1 MTRPAGWVV
10 VGVLAAVAVGLVALW
25 QVADRGPLAA
35 FAAEPVAVHDAGAG
49 RLDTLR
55 LRGRAV
61 TASVDGTVVEVG
73 PGDRV
78 LVDLGDGVFPLE
90 VAGADSLGVRDRL
103 LAVGRVRGR
112 GGRRWLDVE
121 AWSRVTSSGN

>member
-1 MTRPAGWVV
+1 MTRRAGWIVA
-10 VGVLAAVAVGLVALW
+10 GLLGAVAVALVALW
-25 QVADRGPLAA
+25 QVADRGPIAA
-35 FAAEPVAVHDAGAG
+35 LAAEPVAVHDAGAG

-78 LVDLGDGVFPLE
+78 VLDLGDGAFALRVPD
-90 VAGADSLGVRDRL
+90 GDSLAVRDRV

-112 GGRRWLDVE
+112 GGRRWLEVE
-121 AWSRVTSSGN
+121 AWTRVTSSVR

>member
-1 MTRPAGWVV
+1 MSRRAGWAIA
-10 VGVLAAVAVGLVALW
+10 GVLAALAAGAVVAWA
-25 QVADRGPLAA
+25 VADRGPVAA
-35 FAAEPVAVHDAGAG
+35 LAAEPVTVHDVGAG

-61 TASVDGTVVEVG
+61 TASVDGTVVQVG
-73 PGDRV
+73 PGDHV
-78 LVDLGDGVFPLE
+78 WVDLGDGAFALRVPDGDAL
-90 VAGADSLGVRDRL
+90 AVRDRV

-121 AWSRVTSSGN
+121 AWSRVASLTR

>member
-1 MTRPAGWVV
+1 MSRRAGWIGA
-10 VGVLAAVAVGLVALW
+10 GVLVAVAALVVAW
-25 QVADRGPLAA
+25 RVADRGPIAA
-35 FAAEPVAVHDAGAG
+35 LTAVPVTVHDAEAG

-61 TASVDGTVVEVG
+61 TASVDGTVVQVG

-78 LVDLGDGVFPLE
+78 WLDVGDGAFQLRVP
-90 VAGADSLGVRDRL
+90 GGDSLAVRDRV
-103 LAVGRVRGR
+103 LAVGRVRGQ

-121 AWSRVTSSGN
+121 AWSRVASLTR

>member
-1 MTRPAGWVV
+1 MGGLV
-10 VGVLAAVAVGLVALW
+10 AAVAVGLVALW
-25 QVADRGPLAA
+25 QVADRGPIAA
-35 FAAEPVAVHDAGAG
+35 LAAEPVAVHDVGAG

-78 LVDLGDGVFPLE
+78 WVDLGDGAFPLR
-90 VAGADSLGVRDRL
+90 VPDGDSLAVRDRV

-112 GGRRWLDVE
+112 GGQRWLDVE
-121 AWSRVTSSGN
+121 AWTRVTSSGR